1 MFLFYT
7 TTYHCKAYELFQSS
21 YLSVYHLSIIYTYVY
36 RIDISFFY
44 RKSNN
49 VAREVLSHLQKLYTV
64 EFWLSDALVSPWI
77 FLYQGYTCPQ
87 FTGYGLNMSPKV
99 HVLILSVIVLRNGI
113 LQSWFGHDIF
123 AFLSSLPSWLPWK
136 WTPDKWWTRS
146 PGSILQISMAR
157 RK

>member
-49 VAREVLSHLQKLYTV
+49 VAREVLSHLQKLYT
-64 EFWLSDALVSPWI
+64 LHLVIWCLGLPMDIPLPGVHMSAVYRVW
-77 FLYQGYTCPQ
+77 FEYVSQSSCLNSQ
-87 FTGYGLNMSPKV
+87 FDSIEKWDPPE
-99 HVLILSVIVLRNGI
+99 LIRSRHLCL
-113 LQSWFGHDIF
+113 LEIF
-123 AFLSSLPSWLPWK
+123 AFLAPLEVDTWQMMNQVPWLYLA
-136 WTPDKWWTRS
+136 D
-146 PGSILQISMAR
+146 
-157 RK
+157 